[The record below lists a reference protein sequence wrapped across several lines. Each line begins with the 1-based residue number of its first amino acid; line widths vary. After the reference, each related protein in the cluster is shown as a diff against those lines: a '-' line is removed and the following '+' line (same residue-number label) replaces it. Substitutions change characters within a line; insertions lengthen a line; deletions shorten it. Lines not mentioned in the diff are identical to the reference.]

1 MRPHWLAS
9 LTCPTTKRI
18 GGDRWRFD
26 FESDKSDPDTGQKY
40 TVSQFTGQIL
50 SPKSNL
56 CKLLGWM
63 TGQTLSELEA
73 DAPDIDNFV
82 GRRFELTI
90 SHDENSFVGLTTV
103 APTVIIPVK
112 ALNNEGNTKPGFKNA
127 RGEILKVKHHFVDL
141 GFCFTDF
148 KVQGLTFKK

>member
-1 MRPHWLAS
+1 MGRKPKTRQIMPAGNHAATLAGIIDV
-9 LTCPTTKRI
+9 PNDEKDW
-18 GGDRWRFD
+18 GNRWRFD
-26 FESDKSDPDTGQKY
+26 FDSDKSDPDTGQKH

-63 TGQTLSELEA
+63 TGQTLSELED

-90 SHDENSFVGLTTV
+90 SHDENSKGEKQSKIVFLTPLDLEV
-103 APTVIIPVK
+103 EEIP
-112 ALNNEGNTKPGFKNA
+112 F
-127 RGEILKVKHHFVDL
+127 
-141 GFCFTDF
+141 
-148 KVQGLTFKK
+148 

>member
-1 MRPHWLAS
+1 MPRKPKTKQIMPAGNHAAT
-9 LTCPTTKRI
+9 LTDIADVPNDEKDW
-18 GGDRWRFD
+18 GDRWRFD
-26 FESDKSDPDTGQKY
+26 FESDKSDPDTGQNY

-63 TGQTLSELEA
+63 TGKTLSELEA

-90 SHDENSFVGLTTV
+90 SHDENSKGEKRSKIVFLTPLDLEV
-103 APTVIIPVK
+103 EEIP
-112 ALNNEGNTKPGFKNA
+112 F
-127 RGEILKVKHHFVDL
+127 
-141 GFCFTDF
+141 
-148 KVQGLTFKK
+148 

>member
-1 MRPHWLAS
+1 MPAGNHSARLAGI
-9 LTCPTTKRI
+9 TDVPNDEKDW
-18 GGDRWRFD
+18 GDRWRFD

-63 TGQTLSELEA
+63 TGQTLSELED

-82 GRRFELTI
+82 GRKFELTI
-90 SHDENSFVGLTTV
+90 SHAENSNGEKRASIVFLTPLDLEV
-103 APTVIIPVK
+103 EEIP
-112 ALNNEGNTKPGFKNA
+112 F
-127 RGEILKVKHHFVDL
+127 
-141 GFCFTDF
+141 
-148 KVQGLTFKK
+148 

>member
-1 MRPHWLAS
+1 MPVGNHAARLAGI
-9 LTCPTTKRI
+9 TDVPNDEKDW
-18 GGDRWRFD
+18 GDRWRFD

-50 SPKSNL
+50 SPKLNL

-63 TGQTLSELEA
+63 TSKTLSELEA

-90 SHDENSFVGLTTV
+90 SHDENSKGEKRSKIAFLTPLDLEV
-103 APTVIIPVK
+103 EEIP
-112 ALNNEGNTKPGFKNA
+112 F
-127 RGEILKVKHHFVDL
+127 
-141 GFCFTDF
+141 
-148 KVQGLTFKK
+148 